1 MKPRFMRKSPIYIF
15 SRKHINGNNAVK
27 VDRRMKNKN
36 VPDRLF
42 CKIPQKEQKYKQ
54 VGKKFQIKHTQVRVQ
69 TSLSWNDLKPDESIS
84 EGVVQRGVRAENKKK
99 KEKKENCSNRETG
112 LAVCWWKTNRRRKR
126 SPNKKSNHSLASVG
140 ITPLMW
146 HTWNAWAVIE
156 LVKQK
161 KKEKRL
167 KTKVFSL
174 FFCGKFHTTY
184 CENESTLLKI
194 VVLERTAVFEGC
206 TTSQRRGGV

>member
-1 MKPRFMRKSPIYIF
+1 MKVPRAAAEWDCSFCNTLILLGRCNKTNSYNWKRVCNIERPMKPLFMRKSLIHIF

-27 VDRRMKNKN
+27 VDRRTKNKN

-54 VGKKFQIKHTQVRVQ
+54 VGKFFKSNTHR
-69 TSLSWNDLKPDESIS
+69 SELKPRWAEMTSNLS
-84 EGVVQRGVRAENKKK
+84 RSLRGLCNEACAQITKKK
-99 KEKKENCSNRETG
+99 KKKCSNRETG

-126 SPNKKSNHSLASVG
+126 SPNNKSNHSLASIG

-161 KKEKRL
+161 KKRKEKRL
-167 KTKVFSL
+167 KTKV
-174 FFCGKFHTTY
+174 
-184 CENESTLLKI
+184 
-194 VVLERTAVFEGC
+194 
-206 TTSQRRGGV
+206 